1 MNRVEL
7 ALKQRTQ
14 NIIAADESELLT
26 TITYTTVATEIK
38 KPNTKRYSQ
47 QFLSELK
54 SSGVEYGTP
63 NFQADQRWHFYL
75 PAPGVIDGED

>member
-7 ALKQRTQ
+7 ELKQRAQ

-38 KPNTKRYSQ
+38 KPNTKR
-47 QFLSELK
+47 
-54 SSGVEYGTP
+54 
-63 NFQADQRWHFYL
+63 
-75 PAPGVIDGED
+75 